1 MQREAELNRR
11 IDALQREMQTASYQ
25 GYGSDDSSRI
35 SSSAVQAL
43 QEEIAALR
51 GVLSGMAVRVEH
63 HAPSIL
69 ETLPRYEEANQGECT
84 IDQTDLSAGIL
95 M

>member
-1 MQREAELNRR
+1 M
-11 IDALQREMQTASYQ
+11 
-25 GYGSDDSSRI
+25 
-35 SSSAVQAL
+35 

-63 HAPSIL
+63 HAPFIS
-69 ETLPRYEEANQGECT
+69 ETLPRYEEANNGECR
-84 IDQTDLSAGIL
+84 IDQTNLSAGIL